1 MVIVYFFDY
10 DRVKPIGKF
19 LSNLMI
25 GLAQIKMRMHDDMAK
40 LKLGIKK
47 PKLKLGLVLFTIDRD
62 ETRSAIFNLHQQI
75 KIFNPLFCVINITGE
90 DKFIDI
96 ILRQ

>member
-1 MVIVYFFDY
+1 
-10 DRVKPIGKF
+10 
-19 LSNLMI
+19 MI
-25 GLAQIKMRMHDDMAK
+25 GLAQIKMRMHVDIAK

-47 PKLKLGLVLFTIDRD
+47 PNLKLGLVLFRMDHD
-62 ETRSAIFNLHQQI
+62 EIRLAIFNLHQQI
-75 KIFNPLFCVINITGE
+75 KVLNPLFCVINITGE